1 MTPSA
6 HFRRLGRVR
15 HGDAGSATL
24 EVAILTP
31 ALLLLLALVVF
42 AGRVQVAAGAVE
54 HAAAVA
60 AREASLARTADAAR
74 TAATTAAVGDLDG
87 QDLRCATSTVTI
99 DTTGFAA
106 PVGAGSHV
114 TATVTCTVSIA
125 DLAVPG
131 LPGTRTLTATATSPI
146 DRYRAR

>member
-1 MTPSA
+1 MTPTTPHRRPVRA
-6 HFRRLGRVR
+6 HA
-15 HGDAGSATL
+15 GDAGSATL

-60 AREASLARTADAAR
+60 AREASLTRTAGAAR
-74 TAATTAAVGDLDG
+74 TAATTAATIDLDG
-87 QDLRCATSTVTI
+87 QDLRCATSTVTV
-99 DTTGFAA
+99 DTAGFAR
-106 PVGAGSHV
+106 PLGSGSHV

-125 DLAVPG
+125 DLAIPG
-131 LPGTRTLTATATSPI
+131 LPGTRTLTATATSPL